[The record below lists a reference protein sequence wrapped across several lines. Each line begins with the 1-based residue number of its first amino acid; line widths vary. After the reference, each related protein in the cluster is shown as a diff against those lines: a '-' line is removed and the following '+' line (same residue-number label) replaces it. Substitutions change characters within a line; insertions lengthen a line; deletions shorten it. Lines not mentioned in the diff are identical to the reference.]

1 MSLRRDFFLDQF
13 DSSFRTHI
21 VEFSKRLT
29 EISHKYDVLIFL
41 ARKAACLAD
50 CLDELELTNFHC
62 IVTSSR
68 ILDMNLDWLKSK
80 KIAII
85 DDALISGTT
94 INEAQRKLSTF
105 GIKKV
110 DVYVLSVD
118 ENWWT
123 KELVNPMPSYF
134 KLNSE
139 QTSLICANIVNAI
152 SVVPRPYTIDYPLFK
167 NIRINAKDFQD
178 LSTSAEWLVYESTSS
193 HQAKHNI
200 LNLTIV
206 PNEPTLLSFLD
217 EVGLLIHDNSIF
229 KLRLYALNIK
239 EIFWCQIL
247 PIVIL
252 PPITEEELNKMF
264 FRICE
269 YCNCPNINNWFE
281 HNSKED
287 SLKAKLRLVQ
297 YYLGSRLS
305 QHWYNDIIERID
317 SNITFE
323 QDFKNI
329 NFLFPPPISDIIKT
343 FRQLKR

>member
-1 MSLRRDFFLDQF
+1 MNLP
-13 DSSFRTHI
+13 
-21 VEFSKRLT
+21 
-29 EISHKYDVLIFL
+29 
-41 ARKAACLAD
+41 LAD

-62 IVTSSR
+62 VVTSSR

-80 KIAII
+80 KVAII

-105 GIKKV
+105 GIEKV
-110 DVYVLSVD
+110 GVYVLSVD

-167 NIRINAKDFQD
+167 NIRINEKDFQD

-206 PNEPTLLSFLD
+206 PNEPTLLAFLD
-217 EVGLLIHDNSIF
+217 EMGLSIHRNSIF

-239 EIFWCQIL
+239 EIFWCQVL

-252 PPITEEELNKMF
+252 PPITEEELDKIF
-264 FRICE
+264 FRICD
-269 YCNCPNINNWFE
+269 YCNDPNIKTWFE
-281 HNSKED
+281 HNSKTGGF
-287 SLKAKLRLVQ
+287 SCKKNQ
-297 YYLGSRLS
+297 Y
-305 QHWYNDIIERID
+305 II
-317 SNITFE
+317 FV
-323 QDFKNI
+323 
-329 NFLFPPPISDIIKT
+329 
-343 FRQLKR
+343 